1 MAASTQKSLYPSR
14 RSLEP
19 GPAGTSA
26 VNAGQKPAEP
36 PGPKSLGVRRQSL
49 LGLGS
54 MLLACF
60 MFAVMATCVYA
71 ASRTQPPVAAA
82 MVSFIR
88 VSLNLLILVLPA
100 MALGKVRG
108 LFGDLRPSLW
118 LRGLFGGV
126 ALILSFA
133 SIQRIGPGESAFLSA
148 SSGIFVAAL
157 GPWVLGQR
165 NLPRDWLAIL
175 GALIGL
181 LLLLQP
187 RLDTREFMGRLMGL
201 SSGLLAALAYL
212 MIARS
217 GRSNAPRTVV
227 FYFCLVAVL
236 IHGAWF
242 AFRHVALPE
251 GRSAWSW
258 ALAAGLT
265 GSVAQLYLT
274 RAYQLAPA
282 TLVSAVGYSAPVMSM
297 VFGVFLFD
305 KIPGTLALMGS
316 GLIIICG
323 VALPFLTVRRTQF
336 RS

>member
-1 MAASTQKSLYPSR
+1 
-14 RSLEP
+14 
-19 GPAGTSA
+19 
-26 VNAGQKPAEP
+26 
-36 PGPKSLGVRRQSL
+36 
-49 LGLGS
+49 
-54 MLLACF
+54 MLLASF
-60 MFAVMATCVYA
+60 MFAAMASCVYA
-71 ASRTQPPVAAA
+71 ASRTDPPVAAA

-88 VSLNLLILVLPA
+88 VSVNLLILVLPA
-100 MALGKVRG
+100 MVLGRVRG

-148 SSGIFVAAL
+148 SSGIFTAAL

-165 NLPRDWLAIL
+165 NSPRDWLAIL

-181 LLLLQP
+181 VLLLQP
-187 RLDTREFMGRLMGL
+187 RLDGREFMGRLMGL
-201 SSGLLAALAYL
+201 SSGFLAALAYL

-227 FYFCLVAVL
+227 FYFCLVAVA

-242 AFRHVALPE
+242 AYRGVALPV

-258 ALAAGLT
+258 TLAAGVT
-265 GSVAQLYLT
+265 GSIAQFYLT

-297 VFGVFLFD
+297 VLGIFLFD
-305 KIPGTLALMGS
+305 KIPGPLALTGS
-316 GLIIICG
+316 GLIMLCG
-323 VALPFLTVRRTQF
+323 VALPFVAVRQ
-336 RS
+336 SQAGP